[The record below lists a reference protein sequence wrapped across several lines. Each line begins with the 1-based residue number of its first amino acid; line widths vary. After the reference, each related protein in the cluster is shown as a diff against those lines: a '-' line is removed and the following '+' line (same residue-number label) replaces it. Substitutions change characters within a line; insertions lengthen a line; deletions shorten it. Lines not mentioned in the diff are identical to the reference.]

1 MVANR
6 KGSNPRFLPSGCLP
20 LAAMLSAT
28 FIFATGN
35 AYSRNVEV
43 NTGSPPSRRLHLPN
57 PQSHNDQSQERDSTI
72 IPIGTILPIRL
83 NKTISSNKNRT
94 GEEITGRIMQD
105 VPLGS
110 GKKIR
115 AGSKVAGHIVEV
127 DAARTGQG
135 TRVTLQFDKVITI
148 HQAIPVITSLRAV
161 AGFMSVLEAQTPP
174 IGPSESDVYNWL
186 TTVQIGGDVVYGKG
200 GIVTSAGNPGQ
211 IVGREVY
218 GGVLGRVTAKEGSA
232 CRGAVGENEQPQALW
247 VFSSSACGTYDLE
260 HTTIAH
266 AGRTDP
272 KGMIILVSDRGPL
285 KIASGAAMLLCVN

>member
-1 MVANR
+1 MVTNR

-20 LAAMLSAT
+20 LAAMLCAT

-35 AYSRNVEV
+35 VYSLNAEV
-43 NTGSPPSRRLHLPN
+43 NAGSQPSSQLHLHN
-57 PQSHNDQSQERDSTI
+57 PQSRNDQSQERDSTI

-200 GIVTSAGNPGQ
+200 GIVTSADNPDQ

-218 GGVLGRVTAKEGSA
+218 GGVEGRVTAKEGSA
-232 CRGAVGENEQPQALW
+232 CRGAISGNDQPQALW
-247 VFSSSACGTYDLE
+247 VFSSSACGTYGLE

-272 KGMIILVSDRGPL
+272 KGLIVLISDRRPL
-285 KIASGAAMLLCVN
+285 KIAAGAAMLLRVN